1 MNRVRGSY
9 GRNIYIPT
17 PYNVNG
23 AQDGQNIELR
33 SGRGWVIVNTEEFPK
48 EARFLAGKRSA
59 CSVELFG

>member
-9 GRNIYIPT
+9 GRRIYIPT

-48 EARFLAGKRSA
+48 EARFLAGNR
-59 CSVELFG
+59 